1 MTVTEDGE
9 DASILAGTADAT
21 SSTTL
26 MLKMPPSLSTDK
38 YVTASTTLK
47 MYLPPTVR
55 VDGIEQE
62 NREDDAAGDVLLMTT
77 EGSDDELKRQI

>member
-1 MTVTEDGE
+1 
-9 DASILAGTADAT
+9 
-21 SSTTL
+21 
-26 MLKMPPSLSTDK
+26 
-38 YVTASTTLK
+38 